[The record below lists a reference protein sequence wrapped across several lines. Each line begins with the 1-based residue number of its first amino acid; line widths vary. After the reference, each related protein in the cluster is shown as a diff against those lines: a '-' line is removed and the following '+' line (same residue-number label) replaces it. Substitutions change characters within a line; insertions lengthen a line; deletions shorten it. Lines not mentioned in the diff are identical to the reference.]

1 MKNRLFLALAAVAF
15 GLVFTGNTLAQ
26 EEESGYGEAQQAPAP
41 EVDVSDEQLQQ
52 FVDAQGAISGIQQD
66 FAGRLEGVEDPEEA
80 QKLQGEANEAMVE
93 AVEAA
98 GLSVDQFNEI
108 AMAIQGNPELQ
119 QRLSDM
125 LGQ

>member
-1 MKNRLFLALAAVAF
+1 MKNRLFLALAAIAL
-15 GLVFTGNTLAQ
+15 GLAFTGNVF
-26 EEESGYGEAQQAPAP
+26 AQQEGEFAPPPPQAP
-41 EVDVSDEQLQQ
+41 EVDVSDQQLQQ
-52 FVDAQGAISGIQQD
+52 FVDAQGAVSEIQQD
-66 FAGRLEGVEDPEEA
+66 FASRLEGVEDPEEA

-93 AVEAA
+93 AVEGS

-119 QRLSDM
+119 QRLSNM